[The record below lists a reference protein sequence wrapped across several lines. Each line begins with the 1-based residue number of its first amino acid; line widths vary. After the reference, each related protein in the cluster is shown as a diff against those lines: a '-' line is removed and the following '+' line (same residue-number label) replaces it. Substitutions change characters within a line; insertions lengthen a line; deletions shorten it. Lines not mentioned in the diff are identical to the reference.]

1 MQGQGAENVT
11 AADVP
16 RRTRAGGACWP
27 PTDTRRL
34 AAFSH
39 RSPRVASP
47 RVLPRRGPHLHS
59 QASGPGPSDLRV
71 NGGLVL
77 PQPSLPIPP

>member
-27 PTDTRRL
+27 PTDTRVG
-34 AAFSH
+34 
-39 RSPRVASP
+39 SPRSATAVPGSPVPGSFPAGAPTFTPRPVA
-47 RVLPRRGPHLHS
+47 RTF
-59 QASGPGPSDLRV
+59 
-71 NGGLVL
+71 
-77 PQPSLPIPP
+77 